1 MQTSIKTSRNPV
13 SQELQGVSIGLS
25 KINGLVSRDTGR
37 GKFREVETAEGRQK
51 AGAAGA
57 NGRNQ
62 GGKLSAILFSRHLVE
77 KEKNG
82 VSLGEILWMEKWH
95 CVPREI

>member
-37 GKFREVETAEGRQK
+37 GKFREVETAEGR
-51 AGAAGA
+51 
-57 NGRNQ
+57 
-62 GGKLSAILFSRHLVE
+62 
-77 KEKNG
+77 
-82 VSLGEILWMEKWH
+82 
-95 CVPREI
+95 